1 MNTTDTFLSKAES
14 SLRNCKSW
22 FGSNDPL
29 FSLFQTVILL
39 AFSVPANFNIAR
51 FIHKVVLFIGY
62 GIGLIWA
69 ATRSINGWNS
79 DFRSLLTWYGLFLV
93 INGSQLIN
101 MLIQRFLNQIPRH
114 LLDLYTSTFQP
125 LGVTPRDFLD
135 LTKFGTILNLY
146 SNETYAVEGSTKLGE
161 KISILLSGKLRVTFS
176 KTFLY
181 EIEPNRF
188 IDPFEFK
195 FLKYPKA
202 NVYQVTIS
210 ADEPCKLLTW
220 STSSFVEFLDSR
232 ERLKCVV
239 DACIGKDI
247 IHKLYGS

>member
-1 MNTTDTFLSKAES
+1 
-14 SLRNCKSW
+14 
-22 FGSNDPL
+22 
-29 FSLFQTVILL
+29 
-39 AFSVPANFNIAR
+39 
-51 FIHKVVLFIGY
+51 
-62 GIGLIWA
+62 
-69 ATRSINGWNS
+69 
-79 DFRSLLTWYGLFLV
+79 
-93 INGSQLIN
+93 

-195 FLKYPKA
+195 YQSFYCLADNRLSSNSNFETNYDDRFLKYPSFDNIQERETNLSVSYANGKCFTPSEA